1 MSKYKFVMWDWD
13 AGGYEIIPKEDLI
26 EALYYAWNYE
36 CSVYTADGK
45 VLIFSPM
52 EDNEFNTDL
61 LKDYGLRIID
71 GEKLRNFQDIKT
83 GEVFNAPW
91 ES

>member
-1 MSKYKFVMWDWD
+1 MNKFKFMMWDWD
-13 AGGYEIIPKEDLI
+13 GGEYEVIPKEDLI

-36 CSVYTADGK
+36 CSVYTRDERE
-45 VLIFSPM
+45 LIFSPM
-52 EDNEFNTDL
+52 DDNEFNSDL
-61 LKDYGLRIID
+61 LKEYGLSLIN

-83 GEVFNAPW
+83 EEIFNPPW